1 MEAKR
6 WWHGGKVAKR
16 QSGEEANKASN
27 FGKILFFTFKKT
39 KNFKILIRT
48 SPFIICL
55 GRHQPFE
62 HHYHFFRS
70 NRFPNVNWKFF
81 TLLST
86 DTNSPALNLFHI
98 CNIKVVQLFTCKY
111 RVWSN
116 PNSGKRK
123 IASFCWKSIYCS
135 KQTVGCFNDNIYY
148 SVA

>member
-1 MEAKR
+1 MSACAQ
-6 WWHGGKVAKR
+6 WHGGNEVVAWR
-16 QSGEEANKASN
+16 QRSKKAKQRWQNSFFHFWKIHEFSKFRRGRYHLSFASGDTVW
-27 FGKILFFTFKKT
+27 IT
-39 KNFKILIRT
+39 I
-48 SPFIICL
+48 
-55 GRHQPFE
+55 
-62 HHYHFFRS
+62 FRS

-81 TLLST
+81 TLLYT

-135 KQTVGCFNDNIYY
+135 EQTVGCFNDNIYY